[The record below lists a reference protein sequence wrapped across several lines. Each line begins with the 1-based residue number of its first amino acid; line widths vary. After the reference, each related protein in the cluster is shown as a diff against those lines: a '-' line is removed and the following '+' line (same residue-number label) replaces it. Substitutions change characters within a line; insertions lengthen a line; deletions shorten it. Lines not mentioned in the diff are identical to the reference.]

1 MESKKILQTRA
12 TKASTAADNAVT
24 ETPAA
29 AAPTASV
36 TSTKLTDISQPSVK
50 TVRTQPIRFSE
61 MDEPG
66 NGRGR
71 VVRVALFGAVIVL
84 IGIGAIL
91 AIENANKDAAT
102 NGNTNSSSTSTVA
115 QVPGYDI
122 SRTVLTDD
130 EAGTVPRNGDFSNAQ
145 LALGSAANA
154 GETILIEQLN
164 YDVFSSVTRL
174 TWELSGITSGF
185 PPISVNYDTNANI
198 ATVIFTGVDV
208 AVQQMLT
215 SVMPTIGS
223 VDSITASSTSDGVQ
237 FTLQFNE
244 TVKYAASISS
254 ALGEFTLD
262 VKTNAQLNVS
272 ASSSSA
278 SSTVST
284 TTSTTSASV
293 TSSASTSSA
302 VAGQKLDNS
311 FSEDMQTI
319 SSGLSNTVMMR
330 NYFFQDFGP
339 HFEFSWTFQG
349 TGAQSV
355 PPKVEAK
362 YITDSGKS
370 YIEVKMEGIAEDLF
384 QARSWPTASTGSA
397 NLQYANFVRVI
408 FKGWDSGTKIS
419 TYWVEVKGQE
429 PFRLHATGVRNDQQK
444 VTIEI
449 KD

>member
-1 MESKKILQTRA
+1 MERKKVLQTRA
-12 TKASTAADNAVT
+12 TKASNAADNAVT
-24 ETPAA
+24 ETAAA

-50 TVRTQPIRFSE
+50 TVRAQPIRFSE
-61 MDEPG
+61 MDEPAS
-66 NGRGR
+66 GRGR
-71 VVRVALFGAVIVL
+71 VIRVALFAAVIVL

-91 AIENANKDAAT
+91 AIENANKDAT
-102 NGNTNSSSTSTVA
+102 NNSNTNNSSTSTVA

-130 EAGTVPRNGDFSNAQ
+130 EAGTIPRNGDFSNAQ

-154 GETILIEQLN
+154 AETMLIEQVN

-208 AVQQMLT
+208 AVQPMLT
-215 SVMPTIGS
+215 TVMPTIGS
-223 VDSITASSTSDGVQ
+223 VDSITASSTADGVQ

-244 TVKYAASISS
+244 AVKYAATISS

-262 VKTNAQLNVS
+262 VKTNAQLN
-272 ASSSSA
+272 ASA
-278 SSTVST
+278 SSTSASSTAT
-284 TTSTTSASV
+284 TTSVTSTSV

-302 VAGQKLDNS
+302 VTGQKLDNS
-311 FSEDMQTI
+311 FSEDTQTI
-319 SSGLSNTVMMR
+319 SSGLSNTVLMR

-349 TGAQSV
+349 TGAESV

-362 YITDSGKS
+362 YITDAGKS
-370 YIEVKMEGIAEDLF
+370 YIEIKMEGIAEDLF

-408 FKGWDSGTKIS
+408 FKGWDSGTKVS